1 MEVGF
6 VTDRAVRPQAG
17 VVAGSLPAG
26 RVARLTHF
34 GSFDALGS
42 SWQRLHSWMRERQL
56 TAGPCR
62 GRPTPRS
69 PPPTWT
75 HAICGPKGEDHP
87 PRHRI
92 SQPPLRPSRPC
103 SGSRRTDQAQPGA
116 ADAGDPLQVDTPC
129 TYACARREPSGTAE
143 GRPGSERRDRH
154 G

>member
-75 HAICGPKGEDHP
+75 HAICGPNSAGP
-87 PRHRI
+87 W
-92 SQPPLRPSRPC
+92 
-103 SGSRRTDQAQPGA
+103 RTDKPAAKFERTRTLAARRVDGSGRPADATGEAPDPGRRRASA
-116 ADAGDPLQVDTPC
+116 ADIGWRTDPVPV
-129 TYACARREPSGTAE
+129 
-143 GRPGSERRDRH
+143 
-154 G
+154 